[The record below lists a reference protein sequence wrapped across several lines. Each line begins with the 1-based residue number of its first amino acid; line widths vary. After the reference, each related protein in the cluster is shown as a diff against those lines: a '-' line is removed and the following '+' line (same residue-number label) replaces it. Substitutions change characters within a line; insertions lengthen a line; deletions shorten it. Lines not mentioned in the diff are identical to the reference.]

1 MNAVMTHNLP
11 SQPLPAALV
20 DSAFQSLPHRRQAI
34 GNYRPAQTELA
45 RFIPARPNH
54 HNRYL
59 RHGMRSMRRED
70 GAEPRAS
77 TVQLQGDTAMSD
89 LPPLE
94 FKLGTS

>member
-1 MNAVMTHNLP
+1 MSPCMI
-11 SQPLPAALV
+11 LV
-20 DSAFQSLPHRRQAI
+20 GVSS
-34 GNYRPAQTELA
+34 TELA

-77 TVQLQGDTAMSD
+77 TAQLQGDTAMSD